1 MPKVDTSKDAKAI
14 RHTLEMEDI
23 MAFRLKQVN
32 KGLAH
37 FTEQIETLGAV
48 SEKQAKG
55 IGGKF
60 AHNSPDAGEPEA
72 SASVPSP
79 SVQLASL
86 GAMTLGSGPSSAA
99 DTPSDNPP
107 SISPLPDPAPSS
119 SVLRVRIPGRLAR
132 SSKCAESPTFSV
144 EVPKYV
150 GSQSCKADK
159 YVALERRVAE
169 LEKVVRG
176 LESTVK
182 KLGR

>member
-1 MPKVDTSKDAKAI
+1 
-14 RHTLEMEDI
+14 
-23 MAFRLKQVN
+23 
-32 KGLAH
+32 
-37 FTEQIETLGAV
+37 
-48 SEKQAKG
+48 
-55 IGGKF
+55 
-60 AHNSPDAGEPEA
+60 
-72 SASVPSP
+72 
-79 SVQLASL
+79 
-86 GAMTLGSGPSSAA
+86 MTLGSGPSSAA

-132 SSKCAESPTFSV
+132 SSKRAESPTFSV

-182 KLGR
+182 KLGG